1 MVETIGKLLQPR
13 LRSLTLET
21 GQFSCSM
28 TLGLWVG
35 SSVIVFPMWSDD
47 CCSSTDHFVSVSRE
61 RRKVWPKLGTRSA
74 LTAGEV
80 GEGMPGLHHGR
91 SLAPMRRWGGMV
103 VGEAVTVCQADPSP
117 SLFNSVAPS
126 QGCQTP
132 R

>member
-1 MVETIGKLLQPR
+1 
-13 LRSLTLET
+13 
-21 GQFSCSM
+21 
-28 TLGLWVG
+28 
-35 SSVIVFPMWSDD
+35 MWSDG
-47 CCSSTDHFVSVSRE
+47 CCSSTDHFVSVSKE
-61 RRKVWPKLGTRSA
+61 RRKEKKKKKKKKERRKGVAKTGHPAPA

-80 GEGMPGLHHGR
+80 GEEMPGLHHGR
-91 SLAPMRRWGGMV
+91 SSAPMRRWGGMV